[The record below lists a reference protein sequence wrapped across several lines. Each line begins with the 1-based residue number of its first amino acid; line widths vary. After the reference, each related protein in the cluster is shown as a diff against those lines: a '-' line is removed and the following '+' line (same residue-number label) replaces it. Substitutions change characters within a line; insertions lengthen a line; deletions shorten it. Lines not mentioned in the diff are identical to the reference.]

1 MSYANWRRLFNEK
14 IGELRRRDTWTIVF
28 DDSIEPDVLGA
39 NVKQYIRGSFA
50 KLWREGFEEKIA
62 SLDRKETWTLTPDP
76 DITLKDLGP
85 EWRCCRITT
94 FAKFKCSECSNSWG
108 SAQVLILFHMTL
120 DRRQGR
126 GRVKVRFF
134 KQQCRRCEDTRFV
147 NPEFLAPNID
157 VILDKLVSQI
167 RKKCYREN
175 LGENQSPF
183 IMDEELE
190 GPHESAHC
198 EACKEGVCGKGYVRH
213 ERVDEASGQLQF
225 IPQSPFVEQHSDI
238 KPSYKFYSDEYIL
251 SSPTLVLRPKSAE
264 HRQDL
269 VPRPT
274 SAVYR
279 QDPESIILLV
289 VVVVIILWVLIISS
303 QKM

>member
-1 MSYANWRRLFNEK
+1 TKM
-14 IGELRRRDTWTIVF
+14 LR
-28 DDSIEPDVLGA
+28 S
-39 NVKQYIRGSFA
+39 K
-50 KLWREGFEEKIA
+50 WREGFEEKIA

-198 EACKEGVCGKGYVRH
+198 EACKEGVC
-213 ERVDEASGQLQF
+213 
-225 IPQSPFVEQHSDI
+225 
-238 KPSYKFYSDEYIL
+238 
-251 SSPTLVLRPKSAE
+251 E

-289 VVVVIILWVLIISS
+289 VVVVIILWVLIIS
-303 QKM
+303 